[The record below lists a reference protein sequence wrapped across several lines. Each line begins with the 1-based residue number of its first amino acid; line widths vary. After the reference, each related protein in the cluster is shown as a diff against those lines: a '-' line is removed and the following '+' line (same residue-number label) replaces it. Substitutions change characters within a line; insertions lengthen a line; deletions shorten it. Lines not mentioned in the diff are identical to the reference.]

1 MATEQFMDSNAKPT
15 IGLTADLK
23 KVLPDESATLKLA
36 ARLAGHVQGGQV
48 LFLHGSLGAGK
59 TTFSRGILQ
68 ALGHQGNVKSP
79 TYTLVEPYQLPDL
92 MVYHF
97 DLYRLADPEELEFM
111 GIRDYFNDHSLCL
124 LEWPEQGQG
133 YLPEPDLDIHLSYLD
148 AKRQVVISAGTAAG
162 HAIIDAIRDDE
173 K

>member
-1 MATEQFMDSNAKPT
+1 MATENLIKC
-15 IGLTADLK
+15 ADTKALEW
-23 KVLPDESATLKLA
+23 LQELADETATLNLA
-36 ARLAGHVQGGQV
+36 SRLAKYVQGGQV
-48 LFLHGSLGAGK
+48 IFLRGSLGAGK
-59 TTFSRGILQ
+59 TTFSRGLLQ

-79 TYTLVEPYQLPDL
+79 TYTLVEPYQLSGL

-111 GIRDYFNDHSLCL
+111 GIRDYFNNQSLCI

-133 YLPEPDLDIHLSYLD
+133 YLPEPDLNIHLRYLD
-148 AKRQVVISAGTAAG
+148 TQRQIEIRAGTAAG
-162 HAIIDAIRDDE
+162 RAIIDAIRDDE